1 MEAMGSIE
9 QRTTPSGYDVR
20 EAILSVP
27 ERRDDAQTVI
37 YDKLKRGRDAEVPT
51 VPRRGEMASCDL
63 GGLHSFLAQPHHVS
77 KNIHT
82 RPPTERAGSLCKLTT
97 SCGGAKLPSVGSV
110 YVVKRPF
117 SFFTIHYRGHHSSD
131 ALIEK

>member
-51 VPRRGEMASCDL
+51 VPRRGEMAREGCIL
-63 GGLHSFLAQPHHVS
+63 F
-77 KNIHT
+77 
-82 RPPTERAGSLCKLTT
+82 
-97 SCGGAKLPSVGSV
+97 
-110 YVVKRPF
+110 
-117 SFFTIHYRGHHSSD
+117 
-131 ALIEK
+131 